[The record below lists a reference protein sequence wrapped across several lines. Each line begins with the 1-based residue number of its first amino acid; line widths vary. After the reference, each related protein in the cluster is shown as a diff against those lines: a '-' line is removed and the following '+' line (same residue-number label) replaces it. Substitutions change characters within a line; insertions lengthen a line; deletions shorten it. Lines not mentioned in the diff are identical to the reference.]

1 MLRLTSVLWGPSLRL
16 LLFMVIIQGPE
27 EDEDEE
33 KIDDGAA
40 DGRVGRCWT
49 GIIVKTPQVQL
60 E

>member
-1 MLRLTSVLWGPSLRL
+1 ML
-16 LLFMVIIQGPE
+16 IIQGPE

-60 E
+60 EWN